1 VKNLETSFQDQRP
14 PISAGSQKSD
24 SSLQIKPWKQGTS
37 DKPTQITTPPQNPQS
52 PQASRLDQ
60 DSDMSQGVWLPSG
73 EAEGARLVESPQHGT
88 LVESEKTWKQG
99 DALDE
104 MIMVAKKMEHLPLSD
119 DEEEEGSSSDPG
131 DEGGSDEGSPL
142 RAPKKQRKTSKK
154 GSSFKQ
160 DGFSCMEGGT
170 GVALHSNPNKRTI
183 EILQEMCDTY
193 VRTQDQWRS
202 RAYRRAIGVLKKQT
216 RKIRLYEEAKAFD
229 GIGHRLAEKIQE
241 IVLKDS
247 LQRLEY
253 AKMEPTDQIL
263 SIFLKIYGVGLSKAW
278 EWIQAGYKT
287 LDDLKAHAHLTDN
300 QRIGIEHYHDFLTR
314 IPRDEVTGQQIAL
327 FFYP

>member
-14 PISAGSQKSD
+14 ITTDSQKSN
-24 SSLQIKPWKQGTS
+24 SSLQVKPSKHGNS
-37 DKPTQITTPPQNPQS
+37 DKPPQITSPPQNLLS
-52 PQASRLDQ
+52 LQASRLDQ
-60 DSDMSQGVWLPSG
+60 DSDTSQGVWLPFG
-73 EAEGARLVESPQHGT
+73 EAEGARLVESPQHET
-88 LVESEKTWKQG
+88 PFESEKTWEHG

-104 MIMVAKKMEHLPLSD
+104 MIMVAKTMEILPLSDD
-119 DEEEEGSSSDPG
+119 DEEEEGSSNDPG

-142 RAPKKQRKTSKK
+142 RAPKKQRKSSKE
-154 GSSFKQ
+154 GSSFNQ

-183 EILQEMCDTY
+183 EILQEMCDIY

-216 RKIRLYEEAKAFD
+216 RKIRFYEEAKAFD

-241 IVLKDS
+241 IVLKDR

-300 QRIGIEHYHDFLTR
+300 QRIGIEHYQDFLAR
-314 IPRDEVTGQQIAL
+314 IPRDEVTG
-327 FFYP
+327 